1 MPEVSATVRVR
12 LALELV
18 AAIVLT
24 ASSSESDF
32 FSIDSL
38 IAIRDHLLPG
48 LWSMLFAFAIC
59 AVVVPVM
66 ILLSRR
72 LGVMALPS
80 ERHPHPK
87 PMPLLGG
94 LAMFVGFGAT
104 VLLFLPQVDPRE
116 RSGVVGVL
124 LVSGLAAVLLVADDR
139 WSLPP
144 LTKFGLQLL
153 IALVAVVGLGTEFQ
167 ISFLSLPGVGI
178 VRLGLLAVPVS
189 LFWLVGMQNTVN
201 LLDGVDGLAAGVVM
215 IVAITLMFAGAGTHQ
230 PDVVQLSGALAGACG
245 GFLLFNFSPA
255 RIFMGDSGSHFLG
268 TALGVISI
276 LGVAKV
282 AVAFALAIPIL
293 ALALPIA
300 DTAWAIVRRGRTK
313 ASVAQPDL
321 KHIHHRLLDFGLDAR
336 QTCFVFYSASG
347 LLGAVGLTIFGHRR
361 IVAVVLVT
369 WLVLL
374 STLAADR
381 LQKSG
386 WRMNFPPLRRLLAE
400 PTSR

>member
-1 MPEVSATVRVR
+1 LV
-12 LALELV
+12 LASV
-18 AAIVLT
+18 PAA
-24 ASSSESDF
+24 ASSESDF
-32 FSIDSL
+32 FSIQSL

-48 LWSMLFAFAIC
+48 LVSMLFAFAIC
-59 AVVVPVM
+59 AVVVPLM

-72 LGVMALPS
+72 LGVMAHPS
-80 ERHPHPK
+80 ERHPHSR

-94 LAMFVGFGAT
+94 LAMFVGFGAAI
-104 VLLFLPQVDPRE
+104 LLFLPQVGPGE
-116 RSGVVGVL
+116 RAGVIGVL
-124 LVSGLAAVLLVADDR
+124 IVSGLAAVLLVADDR

-153 IALVAVVGLGTEFQ
+153 IALIAVIGLGTEFQ
-167 ISFLSLPGVGI
+167 ITFLSLPGIGI
-178 VRLGLLAVPVS
+178 VKLGLLAVPVS
-189 LFWLVGMQNTVN
+189 LFWLLGMQNTVN

-215 IVAITLMFAGAGTHQ
+215 IVAITLMFAGAGTRQ

-255 RIFMGDSGSHFLG
+255 RIFMGDSGAHFLG

-321 KHIHHRLLDFGLDAR
+321 KHIHHRLLDFGLNAR

-347 LLGAVGLTIFGHRR
+347 LLGAVGLTIFGHGR
-361 IVAVVLVT
+361 ILAVVFVA
-369 WLVLL
+369 WLALL
-374 STLAADR
+374 STVAADR
-381 LQKSG
+381 LQNSG
-386 WRMNFPPLRRLLAE
+386 WRIDMPYLRRLLAE
-400 PTSR
+400 PASR